1 MMASVALSF
10 ILILA
15 ISWGCTAFR
24 TSILPA
30 STGGN
35 RRIIIFSQSPIIKGP
50 HDSECSS
57 IPFGLDMSTSDDDG
71 GPGEIERLQQ
81 AAAKLRADAAE
92 AEKAL
97 DRPAAS
103 SEVKIEKPAEY
114 TDLADSCWEIT

>member
-1 MMASVALSF
+1 MMASVALSS
-10 ILILA
+10 ILA
-15 ISWGCTAFR
+15 MSWGCAAFR
-24 TSILPA
+24 TSVLPA
-30 STGGN
+30 SAGGN
-35 RRIIIFSQSPIIKGP
+35 RRYIFSQSSIVKGL
-50 HDSECSS
+50 HESGRSS
-57 IPFGLDMSTSDDDG
+57 IPFALEMSTPDDDG